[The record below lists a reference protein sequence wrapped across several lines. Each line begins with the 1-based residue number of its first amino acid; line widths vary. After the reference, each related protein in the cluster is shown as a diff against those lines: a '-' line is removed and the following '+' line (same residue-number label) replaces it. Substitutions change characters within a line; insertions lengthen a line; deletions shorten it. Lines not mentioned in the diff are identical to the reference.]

1 MKTPMQEVIEQLREQ
16 AQLIAPD
23 DCVQDKFYK
32 KGLLNAIKY
41 AETMLEKSQKLQQ
54 GMLDTITDLEARVKD
69 LEEVFVLSIEEIKK
83 RKENIIDNGK
93 KIPQPM
99 LEGGVMAF
107 DASIDA
113 IKETLKQVLEK

>member
-1 MKTPMQEVIEQLREQ
+1 MQEVIEQLREQ